1 MDEMIIRI
9 GLVALVGLAV
19 LIALASIPSRGK
31 RERNALRATRSH
43 PRVVRHG
50 SRSGDG
56 GYHGA
61 YSVGHDSG
69 GGWAAPPTAAAAVAT
84 GAVVAVA
91 LAADLRGRRAGSR
104 VPSCGHGAHR
114 HDLVA
119 G

>member
-50 SRSGDG
+50 SRSRDG
-56 GYHGA
+56 GYHDA

-69 GGWAAPPTAAAAVAT
+69 GGWGGASDGGGSGGDG
-84 GAVVAVA
+84 GAVVAV
-91 LAADLRGRRAGSR
+91 AADLRGRRAGSR
-104 VPSCGHGAHR
+104 VPSRGHGAHR